1 MKNKCSI
8 TSFFPTLERLKQ
20 ELSIDLDKK
29 EIVKVCNGKKLKFYN
44 VKGYKVI
51 QFNKNG
57 KSNYFPIHRL
67 FFYYRY
73 GYLPS
78 LVDHKDTIKA
88 NNNIDNLRELT
99 KAHNNRNKHKQKTSR
114 GKPCSSIY
122 KGVSKIK
129 GRDKW
134 VATYTIGRKKTHIG
148 VYDTEDNAGQAYND
162 KMRELGLEDVSVM
175 NDTLQERARK
185 NIQFDPL
192 PPEMNHLK
200 DLFNNLEPLVDLK

>member
-1 MKNKCSI
+1 MKNKCLI
-8 TSFFPTLERLKQ
+8 TSFFPSPERLEQ

-57 KSNYFPIHRL
+57 KSSYLPVHRL
-67 FFYYRY
+67 FFYKHH

-99 KAHNNRNKHKQKTSR
+99 KSDNNRNKHKQKTSR
-114 GKPCSSIY
+114 GKACSSIY

-134 VATYTIGRKKTHIG
+134 TASYNIKSKRKYIG
-148 VYDTEDNAGQAYND
+148 VYDTEDDAGQAYND

-175 NDTLQERARK
+175 NDTPQERARNEK
-185 NIQFDPL
+185 
-192 PPEMNHLK
+192 K
-200 DLFNNLEPLVDLK
+200 